1 MAGNTAAGN
10 IEGFVYTS
18 MNALYQAS
26 LSFTSQNVGAKKLN
40 RVVPVLVRCLG
51 AVVVVGAALSSL
63 AILLSRQLLGIYSS
77 DPAVIQYGVGRL
89 EVVCATYF
97 LCGMMDVA
105 CGSMRGLGSSIIP
118 TVVSLCLRAAD
129 FVDIHHLRCRPHAV
143 LPIPFLPHYLDNYFC
158 LSPDMLPDFPVR

>member
-1 MAGNTAAGN
+1 M
-10 IEGFVYTS
+10 
-18 MNALYQAS
+18 
-26 LSFTSQNVGAKKLN
+26 GAKKLN

-118 TVVSLCLRAAD
+118 TVVSLAGACGLRILWIFTIFAVDRTLYCLYLSYPITWIITFVCHLTCFLIFLYVKKRREAAQ
-129 FVDIHHLRCRPHAV
+129 PQ
-143 LPIPFLPHYLDNYFC
+143 
-158 LSPDMLPDFPVR
+158 